1 MIPPFGR
8 RPGSIANACCVVD
21 LGHVMS
27 FCIDGGTLKRH
38 VREVSPVTGGGQEVV
53 AKVTVQGRQ
62 AQVTVWQLGDTV
74 P

>member
-1 MIPPFGR
+1 
-8 RPGSIANACCVVD
+8 
-21 LGHVMS
+21 MS